1 MATKSRRIL
10 LSRDWCI
17 DPPRPSTALFGT
29 EVQLLQLYPRIILL
43 WATGDFEQSS
53 DGDGCVADGS
63 NIATCKVTMSS
74 DRLIT
79 ANFAKGSEQFST
91 NFVNN

>member
-1 MATKSRRIL
+1 
-10 LSRDWCI
+10 
-17 DPPRPSTALFGT
+17 
-29 EVQLLQLYPRIILL
+29 LL